1 MSCKKV
7 VFKNFVK
14 LTGKN
19 LFLFLFLQAYNVI
32 KKETPSQVFS
42 YQFYDIFKNIFFIEH
57 LRWLLLPTLKPL
69 DSLRQL
75 CKWISKL
82 VTVYFISTFLVLVGI
97 FMFIFGEHKLSFYIS
112 IVLWSCSYDVFYFSR
127 DFLGG
132 APSSWF
138 STLPSFGGHE
148 PCKCGHKFFFFTW
161 PRDWCVKWLCGLSPL
176 ILSHHLAKFG
186 VHRPCGS
193 GDKRFLFVTWP
204 RYRSVTWLV
213 GWGPLIL
220 NHHPARFWCNWK

>member
-1 MSCKKV
+1 
-7 VFKNFVK
+7 
-14 LTGKN
+14 
-19 LFLFLFLQAYNVI
+19 
-32 KKETPSQVFS
+32 
-42 YQFYDIFKNIFFIEH
+42 
-57 LRWLLLPTLKPL
+57 
-69 DSLRQL
+69 
-75 CKWISKL
+75 
-82 VTVYFISTFLVLVGI
+82 
-97 FMFIFGEHKLSFYIS
+97 MFIFGEHKLSFYIS

-204 RYRSVTWLV
+204 RYRSITWLV

-220 NHHPARFWCNWK
+220 NTTLLGFGVTGNNSVCSISSNSNAEVYKWSTFSFFKFKFRTCSCESFSLQKIFSFYRDNVNQLR

>member
-1 MSCKKV
+1 MFCKKV

-14 LTGKN
+14 LTGKTCWCCYFCRPAT
-19 LFLFLFLQAYNVI
+19 LL
-32 KKETPSQVFS
+32 KKRLRH
-42 YQFYDIFKNIFFIEH
+42 ILKNFFFIEH

-97 FMFIFGEHKLSFYIS
+97 FMFIFGKHKLSFYIS
-112 IVLWSCSYDVFYFSR
+112 IALWLRRYDVFDFSRDLTIEVSR

-132 APSSWF
+132 APHPDSAPYQVLGLINLVNVDLKYFWF
-138 STLPSFGGHE
+138 V
-148 PCKCGHKFFFFTW
+148 TW
-161 PRDWCVKWLCGLSPL
+161 SHDWCV
-176 ILSHHLAKFG
+176 
-186 VHRPCGS
+186 
-193 GDKRFLFVTWP
+193 TWP
-204 RYRSVTWLV
+204 S

-220 NHHPARFWCNWK
+220 SPQPAKFWTP

>member
-1 MSCKKV
+1 MFCKKV
-7 VFKNFVK
+7 VFKDFVK

-19 LFLFLFLQAYNVI
+19 LLVFLFLQACNVI

-42 YQFYDIFKNIFFIEH
+42 CEFGEIFKNIFLIEH
-57 LRWLLLPTLKPL
+57 LRWLLLPNLKPL

-112 IVLWSCSYDVFYFSR
+112 IALRLRRHVVLGR
-127 DFLGG
+127 

-138 STLPSFGGHE
+138 STLPSFGAHE
-148 PCKCGHKFFFFTW
+148 PSECGHKKFLICHVTT
-161 PRDWCVKWLCGLSPL
+161 WLCIKWPSGRGLL
-176 ILSHHLAKFG
+176 ILSPQPAKFG
-186 VHRPCGS
+186 THRPCES
-193 GDKRFLFVTWP
+193 EDVTFFICHVATWSMCHVTLYLRFL
-204 RYRSVTWLV
+204 
-213 GWGPLIL
+213 
-220 NHHPARFWCNWK
+220 HPKSPPC